1 MSTLRCSGYGP
12 KDGPTYGRSYGPG
25 GGDVLVALPPPIHP
39 PRPEPP
45 QPPISRRGRG
55 GGPAET
61 TWRGKAEEAMVTT
74 SLEAP
79 GQSRVVLAEATGSSH
94 HILVTVLTI
103 GILLPDIGLLTQVHS
118 L

>member
-1 MSTLRCSGYGP
+1 
-12 KDGPTYGRSYGPG
+12 
-25 GGDVLVALPPPIHP
+25 
-39 PRPEPP
+39 
-45 QPPISRRGRG
+45 
-55 GGPAET
+55 
-61 TWRGKAEEAMVTT
+61 MVTT

-79 GQSRVVLAEATGSSH
+79 GQSQVVLAEATGSSH